1 MSLGG
6 DLDLENITPLG
17 PALSD
22 AAASVSGPVV
32 VDLSGVGFADSSTVN
47 VFLQAYGAIGP
58 RLRFAALSPSSS
70 GSSGSSDSRAPCRC
84 TRRWPRR
91 SRPRCPPP
99 TATAPPDG
107 GGRGARRGASRPH
120 RACRRRQPSSTAT
133 ATSAGTASTVE
144 SSTASRASRT
154 PVS

>member
-1 MSLGG
+1 MSSAQPSPRPADRSLQIRQRPEGGGIVVLLGG

-58 RLRFAALSPSSS
+58 RLRFAALSPFVERLFGLIGLQSALPVHETVAEALA
-70 GSSGSSDSRAPCRC
+70 APL
-84 TRRWPRR
+84 
-91 SRPRCPPP
+91 
-99 TATAPPDG
+99 PDG
-107 GGRGARRGASRPH
+107 DHAR
-120 RACRRRQPSSTAT
+120 
-133 ATSAGTASTVE
+133 
-144 SSTASRASRT
+144 
-154 PVS
+154 